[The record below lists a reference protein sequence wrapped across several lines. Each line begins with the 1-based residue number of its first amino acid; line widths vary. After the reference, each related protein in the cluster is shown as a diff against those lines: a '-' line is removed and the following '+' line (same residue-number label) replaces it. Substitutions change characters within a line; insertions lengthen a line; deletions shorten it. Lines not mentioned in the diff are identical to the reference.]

1 MIYFKL
7 VKIIIELFQ
16 ELKMVLLNGS
26 LKNTYILKTI
36 RLNAYYS
43 VIYAASLQKGTL
55 LSKSSLS
62 SSKYNEVIAMYG
74 FCH

>member
-7 VKIIIELFQ
+7 VKILIDIFQ
-16 ELKMVLLNGS
+16 ELKLVLLNGS
-26 LKNTYILKTI
+26 LKITYILKTI
-36 RLNAYYS
+36 RLNVCYS
-43 VIYAASLQKGTL
+43 SLQKGTL